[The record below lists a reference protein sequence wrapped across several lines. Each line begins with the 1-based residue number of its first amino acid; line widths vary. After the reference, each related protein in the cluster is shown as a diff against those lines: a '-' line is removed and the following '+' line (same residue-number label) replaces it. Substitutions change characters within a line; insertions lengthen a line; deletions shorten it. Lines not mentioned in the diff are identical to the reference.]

1 MQVTQVVRQLL
12 PPQNM
17 GSRVMLVTMNM
28 QTIAQMSY
36 NPAMVALPRDKG
48 REIDA
53 LGGYSGIVTDH
64 TMVQFRM
71 LNKK

>member
-1 MQVTQVVRQLL
+1 M
-12 PPQNM
+12 
-17 GSRVMLVTMNM
+17 MLVTMNR
-28 QTIAQMSY
+28 TPSPRY
-36 NPAMVALPRDKG
+36 PASMGGYTRQIV

-71 LNKK
+71 LNRS